1 MPWWLMS
8 GAASCKMTTSPPDVT
23 STVSWRE
30 LQGEATARLAAA
42 GVDRPA
48 VDARWI
54 AQEASGLEGAEALLG
69 WDEPAT
75 VRGVAAFDAMVA
87 RRVGG
92 EPLQYVL
99 GRWGFRTL
107 DLLVDRRVLIP
118 RPETEHVVGLALAE
132 LDLLASRRAGSPLLV
147 VDLGTGSGAIGLSI
161 AAERS
166 GTSVWATDISADAL
180 AVASANIAGL
190 GLAGTRVR
198 LAEGS
203 WFAALPPEL
212 VGSVDLIVS
221 NPPYVAPGDP
231 LPREVADWEPAGA
244 LISGPT
250 GLEALG
256 IVVDH
261 APHWLRRPG
270 VVVVELAPD
279 QAEAVA
285 DAARSVGFTD
295 VRVELDLT
303 GRPRAV
309 VARID
314 E

>member
-1 MPWWLMS
+1 MS
-8 GAASCKMTTSPPDVT
+8 AAASCKMTTPPPDVAA
-23 STVSWRE
+23 TVSWRE
-30 LQGEATARLAAA
+30 LQGEATALLAAA
-42 GVDRPA
+42 GVERPE

-54 AQEASGLEGAEALLG
+54 VQEASGLEGADALLG
-69 WDEPAT
+69 WDDAAT

-99 GRWGFRTL
+99 GRWGFRSL
-107 DLLVDRRVLIP
+107 DLMVDGRVLIP

-132 LDLLASRRAGSPLLV
+132 LDRLAAYRTGSPLVV

-166 GTSVWATDISADAL
+166 GTSVWATDISTDAL
-180 AVASANIAGL
+180 EVASANIAGL
-190 GLAGTRVR
+190 GVAGTRVR
-198 LAEGS
+198 LAKGS

-231 LPREVADWEPAGA
+231 LPREVADWEPLGA
-244 LISGPT
+244 LMAGPT
-250 GLEALG
+250 GLEALD
-256 IVVDH
+256 IVVEH
-261 APHWLRRPG
+261 APRWLGRPG
-270 VVVVELAPD
+270 VLVVELAPD
-279 QAEAVA
+279 QAEVVA

-309 VARID
+309 VARIGG
-314 E
+314 